1 MDRGTTATAI
11 AAREDIDPRTVR
23 LHVGRARRTQAVRAA
38 RDDILR
44 SAVEAHQA
52 DLAEVA
58 AGLARN
64 LRQPVAPPV
73 VPSSTEGLP
82 PMALA
87 DHLGRS
93 PTGKALRR
101 WLTLSDG
108 LPALR
113 GALADRVAADPAAA
127 VFVAHGGSLGGLQSA
142 AVAVVEGT
150 DLDALPVSVHGSVL
164 GRGPFGVGEVAVEA
178 PDARKLRDALVA
190 EHRQLLKMA
199 QGWPEAAALHAAIAE
214 ARALAAKLGDALDV
228 LRLRRFVTGS
238 CRYCPDSEDL

>member
-64 LRQPVAPPV
+64 LRQHVAPPA

-127 VFVAHGGSLGGLQSA
+127 VFVAHGGSLDGLQSA
-142 AVAVVEGT
+142 AVAVVEGA
-150 DLDALPVSVHGSVL
+150 DLDALEVKAQEGVL
-164 GRGPFGVGEVAVEA
+164 SRGPFGVGEA
-178 PDARKLRDALVA
+178 PTGASDALLA
-190 EHRQLLKMA
+190 DHAQLIEMA
-199 QGWPEAAALHAAIAE
+199 QGWPEAAALRAAIAE
-214 ARALAAKLGDALDV
+214 ARALATKLGDALDV